1 MKGVGSF
8 AKETKAL
15 YVSEYRLPN
24 GEQGVIQ
31 MYEVLLRH
39 FSMWGEVEDVNIL
52 PHKGYAFVKFVHRC
66 MAEFAKEAMT
76 NQTLD
81 ENEMLT
87 IKWAND
93 DPNPRVAE
101 VEETEERKMLLSSM
115 DKKRR
120 IKDRDEKRKNMK
132 EQRKK
137 VINSMMK
144 NFKPDND

>member
-1 MKGVGSF
+1 M
-8 AKETKAL
+8 T
-15 YVSEYRLPN
+15 
-24 GEQGVIQ
+24 Q

-39 FSMWGEVEDVNIL
+39 FTVWGEVEDINIL
-52 PHKGYAFVKFVHRC
+52 PHKGYAFIKYAHRC

-81 ENEMLT
+81 GNEMLT

-101 VEETEERKMLLSSM
+101 VEENEERKMLLGSM

-120 IKDRDEKRKNMK
+120 MKERDEKRKGLK
-132 EQRKK
+132 
-137 VINSMMK
+137 
-144 NFKPDND
+144 

>member
-1 MKGVGSF
+1 
-8 AKETKAL
+8 
-15 YVSEYRLPN
+15 
-24 GEQGVIQ
+24 
-31 MYEVLLRH
+31 
-39 FSMWGEVEDVNIL
+39 
-52 PHKGYAFVKFVHRC
+52 

-87 IKWAND
+87 IKWANE

-101 VEETEERKMLLSSM
+101 VEEGEERKMLLASL

-120 IKDRDEKRKNMK
+120 MKDRDEKRKNVK
-132 EQRKK
+132 EQRQK

-144 NFKPDND
+144 NFKVDND

>member
-15 YVSEYRLPN
+15 YVSEYRLP
-24 GEQGVIQ
+24 GTEHGVTQ

-52 PHKGYAFVKFVHRC
+52 PHKGYAFIKYVHRC

-81 ENEMLT
+81 EN
-87 IKWAND
+87 
-93 DPNPRVAE
+93 
-101 VEETEERKMLLSSM
+101 
-115 DKKRR
+115 
-120 IKDRDEKRKNMK
+120 
-132 EQRKK
+132 
-137 VINSMMK
+137 
-144 NFKPDND
+144 